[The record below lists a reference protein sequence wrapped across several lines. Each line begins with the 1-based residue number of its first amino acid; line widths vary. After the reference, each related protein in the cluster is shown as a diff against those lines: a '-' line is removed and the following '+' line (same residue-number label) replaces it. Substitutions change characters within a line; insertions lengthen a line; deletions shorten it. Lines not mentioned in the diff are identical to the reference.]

1 MKGFDLVLDKND
13 LKIFFVS
20 FEEALERM
28 SVIKFSD
35 KYIEFPGMIIF
46 SKKGERISQILN
58 PGMDILTV
66 EKEDFKLMIELI
78 EEKTGDDF
86 LIIKNSLKPKGVLVF
101 NLKNIKESLIFYKE
115 DQNFV
120 ISNDMLFTTDN
131 FEFHGSAFSGRK
143 NTYLLSEEELTI
155 LKEYLNF

>member
-1 MKGFDLVLDKND
+1 MKGFDLVLDNND
-13 LKIFFVS
+13 LKIFFVN
-20 FEEALERM
+20 FEQALDRM
-28 SVIKFSD
+28 SVIKFSE
-35 KYIEFPGMIIF
+35 KYIEFSGMIIF

-78 EEKTGDDF
+78 EEKQGDDF
-86 LIIKNSLKPKGVLVF
+86 LIIRNSLKPKGVFVF
-101 NLKNIKESLIFYKE
+101 NLKKIKDGLIFYKE
-115 DQNFV
+115 DPSFV
-120 ISNDMLFTTDN
+120 VVNDMLFTTDS

-143 NTYLLSEEELTI
+143 NTYLLSDENLSI